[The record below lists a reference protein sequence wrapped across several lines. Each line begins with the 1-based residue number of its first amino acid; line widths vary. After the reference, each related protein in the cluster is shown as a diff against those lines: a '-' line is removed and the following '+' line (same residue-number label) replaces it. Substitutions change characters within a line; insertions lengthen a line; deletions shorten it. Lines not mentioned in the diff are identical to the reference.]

1 MAKRVLDEEEIVKE
15 RLAYVGTLAGG
26 LAHEVRSPLNS
37 IHLNV
42 ELIEKSGCQ
51 LSEDDS
57 QKFFKRISR
66 IKDEVQNLQK
76 TLTEFLQFAR
86 PPGVQRLGTDIK
98 DYLYDV
104 VEFIQPELSEANVKV
119 KFDIADHNYPM
130 LIDRRQIEQVLHNLI
145 FNARDEMKEGGTIL
159 ISTLETEN
167 EILIEIQDEGKGIDL
182 ESQDLI
188 FDAFY
193 TTKKSGT
200 GLGLGIVR
208 RIVNEHGGR
217 VELKSPLKNSK
228 GTSFKI
234 FLPKEKLLSYSP
246 VEEANNEV

>member
-42 ELIEKSGCQ
+42 ELIERSGCQ
-51 LSEDDS
+51 LSGENDK
-57 QKFFKRISR
+57 KFYKRISR

-86 PPGVQRLGTDIK
+86 PPGVQRLATNIK

-104 VEFIQPELSEANVKV
+104 VEFIEPELNGSNVKV
-119 KFDIADHNYPM
+119 KLVVADHKYPM

-145 FNARDEMKEGGTIL
+145 FNARDEMISGGVINIKT
-159 ISTLETEN
+159 TETEN
-167 EILIEIQDEGKGIDL
+167 EILIEIEDEGEGID
-182 ESQDLI
+182 EEKQEVI

-200 GLGLGIVR
+200 GLGLGIVK
-208 RIVNEHGGR
+208 RIVHEHGGR
-217 VELKSPLKNSK
+217 VELKSPLKGGK

-246 VEEANNEV
+246 SDVADEI

>member
-37 IHLNV
+37 IHLNI
-42 ELIEKSGCQ
+42 ELIERSGCQ
-51 LSEDDS
+51 LSGEGDK
-57 QKFFKRISR
+57 KFYKRIGR

-86 PPGVQRLGTDIK
+86 PPGVQRLATNIK

-104 VEFIQPELSEANVKV
+104 VEFIQPELDCASVKV
-119 KFDIADHNYPM
+119 KYNITDHKYPM

-145 FNARDEMKEGGTIL
+145 FNARDEMVDGGIL
-159 ISTLETEN
+159 NINTSETEK
-167 EILIEIQDEGKGIDL
+167 EILIELLDEGNGI
-182 ESQDLI
+182 EPEKQDLI

-217 VELKSPLKNSK
+217 VELKSPIKNNK

-234 FLPKEKLLSYSP
+234 YLPKEKLLSYSP
-246 VEEANNEV
+246 DEELNEV